1 VVVTVMSNLGFHHAM
16 REAGIDVITTAVGD
30 RYVLEALDAGGY
42 AIGGEQS
49 GHVIY
54 RHVATTGDGLL
65 AGLKLLQRVQASGAT
80 LAELAGRVM
89 TTYPQVLVN
98 VRVADRHPGIAD
110 ELADEIAAAQR
121 ELGDDGRV
129 LLRPSGT
136 EPLVRVMVEAAS
148 DEHAHAL
155 AAQLADVVRARYA

>member
-1 VVVTVMSNLGFHHAM
+1 MSNLGFHHAM
-16 REAGIDVITTAVGD
+16 RDAGIDVVTTAVGD

-65 AGLKLLQRVQASGAT
+65 AGLKLLQRLQATGST
-80 LAELAGRVM
+80 LAELAGGVM

-98 VRVADRHPGIAD
+98 VSVADRHPGIAD
-110 ELADEIAAAQR
+110 ELADEIAAVQN

-136 EPLVRVMVEAAS
+136 EPLVRVMVEAAT
-148 DEHAHAL
+148 DEHAHVL
-155 AAQLADVVRARYA
+155 ASQLADVVRGRYG